1 MGERRSLTIL
11 FSGIRAE
18 NQGLARVFAVMAG
31 GGHFRFRMVIDDRTD
46 SSVRSE
52 FSKQN
57 KEKEPRKE
65 PHPLNILFVEPH
77 FEILSSA
84 Y

>member
-1 MGERRSLTIL
+1 
-11 FSGIRAE
+11 
-18 NQGLARVFAVMAG
+18 MAG
-31 GGHFRFRMVIDDRTD
+31 GGHFRFRMAIDDRTD